1 MAELAETLTN
11 AWWVRLPQAVRRVAL
26 RPVLALVD
34 GFFLTAWPRVAAA
47 LSTLSLL
54 LGLLFGALHPGF
66 DEVFS
71 ESWPVLILAVFLGV
85 FSAHL
90 GALFLAGFALG
101 DFFLFHTAWAHR
113 GSLLSGLINVRIPL
127 LIEYA
132 LLAFMTTGIALAT
145 KSLLGQL
152 RPPRRLPRQTHTLL
166 AFGGHL
172 GLTLLFVYLW
182 MQVVP
187 ILVRPVFTWPGGSPS
202 VAAMQIL
209 QQRGWPLLLVA
220 ALASVGR
227 MALLQRVHGQAAL
240 RARVDARERQLNQTP
255 PLTPF
260 TARLPLSVRVA
271 LTSIWSTLMLAGML
285 EAWWDGLILLV
296 VITTLQLARA
306 RIVVPPAI
314 TAWARQIGRVPLP
327 IRLAA
332 GILIT
337 SLVARI
343 ALAPALAI
351 TNTFRP
357 ILLLTL
363 FALFVFYLLDPLRD
377 DGQAVEG

>member
-1 MAELAETLTN
+1 MDEMAETLTQL
-11 AWWVRLPQAVRRVAL
+11 WWVRLPHMARRVAL

-34 GFFLTAWPRVAAA
+34 GLFLTVWPRVAAA
-47 LSTLSLL
+47 LSSLSLL

-66 DEVFS
+66 GQVFS
-71 ESWPVLILAVFLGV
+71 ESWLVLILAVLFGV

-101 DFFLFHTAWAHR
+101 DFLLFHTAWAYR

-132 LLAFMTTGIALAT
+132 LLAFMTTGVALAT
-145 KSLLGQL
+145 KSLLAQL
-152 RPPRRLPRQTHTLL
+152 RPPQRLPRQTRLLL
-166 AFGGHL
+166 AFAGHL

-187 ILVRPVFTWPGGSPS
+187 ILIRPVFTWSGGSPP
-202 VAAMQIL
+202 VAAMEIL

-220 ALASVGR
+220 ALASVAR
-227 MALLQRVHGQAAL
+227 MALLQRVHTSAAL
-240 RARVDARERQLNQTP
+240 RARLAAREQALNQTTP
-255 PLTPF
+255 LAPLTSKI
-260 TARLPLSVRVA
+260 PLSVRVG

-285 EAWWDGLILLV
+285 EAWWDGLILLI
-296 VITTLQLARA
+296 VITVLQLARA
-306 RIVVPPAI
+306 RVVTPAPLLG
-314 TAWARQIGRVPLP
+314 WARRIERVPLP
-327 IRLAA
+327 LRLAA
-332 GILIT
+332 GILVT
-337 SLVARI
+337 TFVARI
-343 ALAPALAI
+343 ALAPALAV
-351 TNTFRP
+351 TNSFRP

-377 DGQAVEG
+377 DVQTIKG